1 MNQSTCRKAKTVSEK
16 HQLKILRDT
25 VRNPLKSLL
34 GGPNAREAEEILRE
48 KFQYSDLD
56 IEKLKG

>member
-34 GGPNAREAEEILRE
+34 GGPTAKEAEEILRE

-56 IEKLKG
+56 MEKLKG